1 MALFARK
8 TGADSGELVVLLH
21 GFGGTGR
28 VWGDVEDDLERSFRI
43 LAYDLP
49 GHGGSHAVPDAGP
62 AKTAAVAIL
71 ADLAAR
77 GEAHA
82 HLVGHSM
89 GGAIASLMAMLDAE
103 RVASLT
109 LLAPGGYGP
118 EINHRLLRRWAAA
131 SDEGAIRSSLEAMF
145 GWYSPVPDEVVAAAL
160 DDRAQPGRVDTL
172 VRIAEGL
179 ARDGRQ
185 GQLPLDRL
193 SALHVPVSV
202 AWGELDNVLPSR
214 QMRGLPSG
222 FAVHRFADLGH
233 MLPEEAPGEMAAI
246 VRRTVLA
253 GVQRDNGA

>member
-8 TGADSGELVVLLH
+8 TGADHGELVVLLH
-21 GFGGTGR
+21 GFGGTGH
-28 VWGDVEDDLERSFRI
+28 VWRGMEGELARSFR
-43 LAYDLP
+43 LLVHDLP
-49 GHGGSHAVPDAGP
+49 GHGGSHAVADAGP
-62 AKTAAVAIL
+62 AKAAAVAIL

-77 GEAHA
+77 GETRV

-89 GGAIASLMAMLDAE
+89 GGAVASLMAMLDAA

-118 EINHRLLRRWAAA
+118 GINHRLLRRWAAA
-131 SDEGAIRSSLEAMF
+131 RDEAAIRSCLEAMF
-145 GWYSPVPDEVVAAAL
+145 GWYSPVPDEAVAATAE
-160 DDRAQPGRVDTL
+160 DRAQPGRVNTL

-193 SALHVPVSV
+193 SALPLPVSV
-202 AWGELDNVLPSR
+202 AWGALDNVLPAS
-214 QMRGLPSG
+214 QMCTLPAG
-222 FAVHRFADLGH
+222 FAMHRFADLGH

-246 VRRTVLA
+246 VRRAVSA
-253 GVQRDNGA
+253 GAGRDNGA

>member
-8 TGADSGELVVLLH
+8 TGADKGELVVLLH
-21 GFGGTGR
+21 GFGGVGR
-28 VWGDVEDDLERSFRI
+28 VWGGMEDELVRSFRV
-43 LAYDLP
+43 LVYDLP
-49 GHGGSHAVPDAGP
+49 GHGASHAVPDAGP

-77 GEAHA
+77 GETRV

-89 GGAIASLMAMLDAE
+89 GGAIASLMAMLDAD

-131 SDEGAIRSSLEAMF
+131 SDEGSIRSCLEAMF
-145 GWYSPVPDEVVAAAL
+145 GWYSPVPDEVVAATL
-160 DDRAQPGRVDTL
+160 DDRAQPGRVDML
-172 VRIAEGL
+172 ARIAEGL

-193 SALHVPVSV
+193 STLQIPVSV
-202 AWGELDNVLPSR
+202 AWGALDNVLPAR
-214 QMRGLPSG
+214 QMRTLPSS
-222 FAVHRFADLGH
+222 FATYRFPDLGH
-233 MLPEEAPGEMAAI
+233 MLPEEAPVEMAEI
-246 VRRTVLA
+246 VRRSIFA
-253 GVQRDNGA
+253 GAPSDSGG